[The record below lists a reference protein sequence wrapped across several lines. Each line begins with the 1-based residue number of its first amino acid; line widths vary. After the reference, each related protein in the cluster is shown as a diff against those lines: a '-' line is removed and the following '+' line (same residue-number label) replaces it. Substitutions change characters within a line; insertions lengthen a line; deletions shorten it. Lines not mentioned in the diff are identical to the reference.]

1 MPIQTPRWL
10 PWLSPLAAILGAWFL
25 GVHAIQGGFWAVLG
39 VALICAVLPFIGYRI
54 WFRLRSKSQTEIS
67 QGG

>member
-1 MPIQTPRWL
+1 MPVQTPRWL
-10 PWLSPLAAILGAWFL
+10 PWLSPLAAIFGAWFV
-25 GVHAIQGGFWAVLG
+25 GVRAVQGGFWAILC

-54 WFRLRSKSQTEIS
+54 WFRLRTKHQTEIS